1 MALAN
6 SAKKSVIAAESVSEV
21 CTVSPLKIKGSFP
34 NKTPVYYVRENII
47 GERKGVALLA
57 TSNINAIVVQVYT

>member
-6 SAKKSVIAAESVSEV
+6 SVKKSVIAAESVSEV
-21 CTVSPLKIKGSFP
+21 CTVSPHQPKGSYP
-34 NKTPVYYVRENII
+34 NKTPVDHVRENII

-57 TSNINAIVVQVYT
+57 TSRINAITVQVST

>member
-6 SAKKSVIAAESVSEV
+6 SGKKSVIVAESVSEV
-21 CTVSPLKIKGSFP
+21 CTVSPHQPKGSFP
-34 NKTPVYYVRENII
+34 NKTPVDYVRENII